1 MSACSPDG
9 ATVRVL
15 YVLRPNAKTVKV
27 SLEKNGLLHRHFR
40 MTQPKP
46 ADSQDDSIRDG
57 CIAIPVTEECLTGSP
72 MVVATGTQYC
82 PYSSAFLGNHKG
94 KRDSHTLS
102 SLLTTP
108 VQQALVTAL
117 LKCSQQKPSAQVKD
131 EMIERIRHLS
141 ATVCPKKLE
150 VIGDDRTL
158 VIPRRAFR
166 EDDDSFASLLALT
179 ERPNLSKFWEEF
191 ASALNSPRIARRG
204 DIDPAS
210 SIRES
215 GHRLLWPY
223 SGQPEETGAR
233 HYCYSFR

>member
-1 MSACSPDG
+1 MSACTSDG
-9 ATVRVL
+9 APVRVL
-15 YVLRPNAKTVKV
+15 YVLRPYAKTVKL
-27 SLEKNGLLHRHFR
+27 SLEKNGLLHRQFR
-40 MTQPKP
+40 MTQAKP
-46 ADSQDDSIRDG
+46 ADIEDDSIRHG
-57 CIAIPVTEECLTGSP
+57 CIAIPVTEDCLTGSP

-108 VQQALVTAL
+108 VQQALMTAL
-117 LKCSQQKPSAQVKD
+117 LKCSQQEPSAQIKD
-131 EMIERIRHLS
+131 EMIERIRHFS

-158 VIPRRAFR
+158 LIPRGAFR
-166 EDDDSFASLLALT
+166 KDDDSFASLLSLT
-179 ERPNLSKFWEEF
+179 GRPNWDKFWEEF

-204 DIDPAS
+204 DIDPNS

-215 GHRLLWPY
+215 GHRLLWPHI
-223 SGQPEETGAR
+223 GQREETGAR
-233 HYCYSFR
+233 QH